1 MFFNRKENGW
11 MATEIGDLVLVHI
24 ENQPAFFARIEDIT
38 ADPKPDWWQVKLLVL
53 QVPLVVVTWILR
65 EAYINGEPFTM
76 GGHPMQMVKVE
87 APQEGP
93 EKQKEEQPAGEGVQ
107 PHGSGDRE
115 AAKAGKV
122 VSFADRL
129 KKK

>member
-53 QVPLVVVTWILR
+53 QVPL
-65 EAYINGEPFTM
+65 

-93 EKQKEEQPAGEGVQ
+93 EKQKEEQPPGEGVQ
-107 PHGSGDRE
+107 SPDSGDQD
-115 AAKAGKV
+115 AAKTGKV

-129 KKK
+129 KKR